1 MLHLRDTLHKRME
14 SLYWYRRR
22 YHPFLS
28 LCLETILKISIRFL
42 MKYCFTKNI
51 LHSQQLLFFDLII
64 MLTFSGR
71 ENVVFKF
78 FCLIYLMLSKQCFNR
93 LKCSQKKNRS
103 LTWKIHRANSCFYE
117 HENTYWYAL
126 VTFRRMCLSSRV
138 VSLFVTYSSD
148 REWFSGLTK
157 KFA

>member
-1 MLHLRDTLHKRME
+1 
-14 SLYWYRRR
+14 
-22 YHPFLS
+22 
-28 LCLETILKISIRFL
+28 

-51 LHSQQLLFFDLII
+51 LHSRQLLFFDLII

-78 FCLIYLMLSKQCFNR
+78 FCLIYLMLSKQYFNR
-93 LKCSQKKNRS
+93 GFLIDSNVRKKKNRS

-117 HENTYWYAL
+117 HENIYWHALVTFYYTEEIASFASKHENTYWYAL